1 MSSNFDKALE
11 ALATNESF
19 CTEATELS
27 QFKGFD
33 ADRYK
38 FGIQGDDGDKTL
50 KIAVAGAMLGSN
62 WKKQSVEVRKHLSD
76 LAYVE
81 DWTTDKASAK
91 TILRTTNVLANYVVA
106 VTSKNE
112 SLLQER
118 WSGNKQAFP
127 KCLQFP
133 GAAALDMGPNCR
145 EAHIAF
151 CTHFSGLLGGTFNKE
166 IYDAMSRNKLQAI
179 KGTAK
184 TVINYLSK

>member
-1 MSSNFDKALE
+1 MSTNFDKTLE
-11 ALATNESF
+11 ALTTNDSF
-19 CTEATELS
+19 CQEATELS

-38 FGIQGDDGDKTL
+38 FSIAGDDGNKTL
-50 KIAVAGAMLGSN
+50 VIAVAGAMLGSN
-62 WKKQSVEVRKHLSD
+62 WKKQSVEVRKNLSD

-91 TILRTTNVLANYVVA
+91 TILRTTNVLANFVIA

-118 WSGNKQAFP
+118 WVGNKYNFP

-133 GAAALDMGPNCR
+133 GAAAMDMGQQCR
-145 EAHIAF
+145 EAHILF
-151 CTHFSGLLGGTFNKE
+151 CTHFSGLLGGVFNKE
-166 IYDAMSRNKLQAI
+166 IYDAMSRNKLQPA
-179 KGTAK
+179 KGTSQH
-184 TVINYLSK
+184 VLVYLSK